1 MILSLKESTISF
13 AMTKIYHTR
22 QVVALKRGRGVD
34 GKRLS
39 MCDKMQNE
47 LKNDSEPEKKEQMN
61 QIIDKLSKI
70 KITNPSNGARAKR
83 EIKNKYISI

>member
-1 MILSLKESTISF
+1 
-13 AMTKIYHTR
+13 MTRIYHTR

-47 LKNDSEPEKKEQMN
+47 SEPEKKEQMD

-70 KITNPSNGARAKR
+70 KITNPSNGARAKY